1 MAGNLFSGWYGRRS
15 SKPYFDELP
24 RIAAGEYKHL
34 APSVLILTA
43 AGQSYIVHLVRIT
56 PGCMTAP
63 RFICACCGRY
73 CRVVYLRKV
82 ACCYRC
88 AGAIYRTHSLSPAN
102 RAVCRARKIFRARKL
117 EPGRPAWKPK
127 WQRWATYDRLEAAAD
142 AVWPIIERDDN
153 AFADAIARIRDL
165 KPKKRGRPR
174 KSAG

>member
-15 SKPYFDELP
+15 GRPYFDELP

-34 APSVLILTA
+34 APGLLTLTA
-43 AGQSYIVHLVRIT
+43 AGQRFTVRLVRVLS
-56 PGCMTAP
+56 GCMTAP
-63 RFICACCGRY
+63 RLICARCGRS
-73 CRVVYLRKV
+73 CRVIYLRGM

-88 AGAIYRTHSLSPAN
+88 TGAIYRTHSESPAR
-102 RAVCRARKIFRARKL
+102 RAVRRAMKIFRRKL

-142 AVWPIIERDDN
+142 AVLPIIERDDN
-153 AFADAIARIRDL
+153 AFDDAIARIRDL

-174 KSAG
+174 KQPP

>member
-1 MAGNLFSGWYGRRS
+1 MSGTISSGWYGRRS
-15 SKPYFDELP
+15 GRPFFDELP
-24 RIAAGEYKHL
+24 RLAAGECGHL
-34 APSVLILTA
+34 GPGWLTA
-43 AGQSYIVHLVRIT
+43 TADGKSYTVQLVHLPV
-56 PGCMTAP
+56 GCMIVP
-63 RFICACCGRY
+63 RLICAVCRRA
-73 CRVVYLRKV
+73 CRVVYLRGM

-88 AGAIYRTHSLSPAN
+88 AGARYRSHSESPMR
-102 RAVCRARKIFRARKL
+102 RAVRRAKKIFKRKL

-153 AFADAIARIRDL
+153 ALHDSIGRIRDM

>member
-1 MAGNLFSGWYGRRS
+1 MAGTIFSGWYGRRS
-15 SKPYFDELP
+15 GRPYFDELP

-34 APSVLILTA
+34 APGLLTVIA
-43 AGQSYIVHLVRIT
+43 DAKSYAVRLVRI
-56 PGCMTAP
+56 PSGCMTAP
-63 RFICACCGRY
+63 RLICARCGRG
-73 CRVVYLRKV
+73 CKVLYLRGM

-88 AGAIYRTHSLSPAN
+88 AGARYRSHSESPMR
-102 RAVCRARKIFRARKL
+102 RAVRRAKKIFKRKL

-153 AFADAIARIRDL
+153 AFNDSIARIRDM

-174 KSAG
+174 KQAP

>member
-1 MAGNLFSGWYGRRS
+1 VAGTIFSGWYGRRS
-15 SKPYFDELP
+15 GRPYFDELP

-34 APSVLILTA
+34 APGLLTVIA
-43 AGQSYIVHLVRIT
+43 DAKSYAVRLVRI
-56 PGCMTAP
+56 PSGCMTAP
-63 RFICACCGRY
+63 RLICARCGRG
-73 CRVVYLRKV
+73 CKVLYLRGM

-88 AGAIYRTHSLSPAN
+88 AGARYRSHSESPMR
-102 RAVCRARKIFRARKL
+102 RAVRRAKKIFKRKL

-153 AFADAIARIRDL
+153 ALHDSIARIRDL

-174 KSAG
+174 KVAG